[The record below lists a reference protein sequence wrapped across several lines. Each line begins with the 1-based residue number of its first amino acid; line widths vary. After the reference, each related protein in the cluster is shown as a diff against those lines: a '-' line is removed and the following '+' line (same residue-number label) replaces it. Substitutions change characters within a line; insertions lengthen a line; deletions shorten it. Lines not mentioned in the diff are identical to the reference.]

1 MAVDLT
7 ISADTI
13 RLFIQKARAVSES
26 LDDAFQDGSDHEVEF
41 DEETLTDSHH
51 HDGLAEE
58 ESEDLSKEELREL
71 IDDLNVD
78 EAAEVVAIAWIG
90 RGDFDADDFE
100 PALEQ
105 ARERALGSTASYLLG
120 MSLLADYLESGL
132 DSLDL

>member
-26 LDDAFQDGSDHEVEF
+26 VDDAFQDGSDHEVEF

-58 ESEDLSKEELREL
+58 ESENLSKEELREL
-71 IDDLNVD
+71 IDDLNID
-78 EAAEVVAIAWIG
+78 EAAEVVAITWIG
-90 RGDFDADDFE
+90 RGDYDADDY
-100 PALEQ
+100 AQAIEQ
-105 ARERALGSTASYLLG
+105 ARERAMGSTANYLLG
-120 MSLLADYLESGL
+120 MSLLADYMEAGL